1 MRILG
6 NVEEREAKM
15 IKVLGCTNSLKDL
28 IGKKI
33 SFVGAIVENEKR
45 TSKDGDEYVTN
56 YVKVV
61 EHDSGEISWRKFTQT
76 VISDQLIMLFENEI
90 NDLEMELC
98 YTESNSGNKYLSI
111 SI

>member
-6 NVEEREAKM
+6 NVEEKEAKI
-15 IKVLGCTNSLKDL
+15 IKVVGCNSSLKDL
-28 IGKKI
+28 VGKKI

-45 TSKDGDEYVTN
+45 ISKDGEEYITN
-56 YVKVV
+56 YVKVL

-76 VISDQLIMLFENEI
+76 VISEQLIILFDNEI
-90 NDLEMELC
+90 NDLEFEL
-98 YTESNSGNKYLSI
+98 YYAESNSGNKYLTI